1 MSVHSRSS
9 RHHRRRITLVQ
20 MERVK
25 NWHIAQCGRH
35 PAERQIW
42 EAVMTLWVMGW
53 IGWFPAYA
61 FEAPW
66 AYPLCLL
73 GILAPR
79 LYVAWRAGAHETRRL
94 RCDWLDQV
102 S

>member
-1 MSVHSRSS
+1 MSVPSS
-9 RHHRRRITLVQ
+9 HHLSHPITLAQ

-25 NWHIAQCGRH
+25 NWHIAQWGRQ

-42 EAVMTLWVMGW
+42 EAVLTLWVMGW
-53 IGWFPAYA
+53 MGWFPAYA

-73 GILAPR
+73 GILAPQ
-79 LYVAWRAGAHETRRL
+79 LYVGWRARAHEALRL
-94 RCDWLDQV
+94 RCDWLDLV
-102 S
+102 R